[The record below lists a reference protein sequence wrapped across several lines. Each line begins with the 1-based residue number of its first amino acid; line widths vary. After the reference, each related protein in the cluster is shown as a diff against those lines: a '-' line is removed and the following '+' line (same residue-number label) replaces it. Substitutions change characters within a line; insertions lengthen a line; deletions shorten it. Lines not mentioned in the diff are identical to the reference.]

1 MDANDLARACADAL
15 WAKDATSRDLGI
27 ELISIEPGV
36 AVMALQVT
44 DKMLNG
50 HGICHGGYIFTLAN
64 TAFTYASNTQNR
76 RTLAQQCD
84 ITYLN
89 PAHVGD
95 RLVARA
101 VERRRSRATSVF
113 DISVSSEESFVIAEM
128 RGLSRTVDEEIV
140 PGKALRGALGAKV
153 TP

>member
-1 MDANDLARACADAL
+1 MDANELARACANAL
-15 WAKDATSRDLGI
+15 WEKDATSQDLGV

-44 DKMLNG
+44 DRMING

-76 RTLAQQCD
+76 RTLTQQCD

-89 PAHVGD
+89 PAHAGD

-101 VERRRSRATSVF
+101 VERRRSRATSIY
-113 DISVSSEESFVIAEM
+113 DISVTSEESFVIAEM
-128 RGLSRTVDEEIV
+128 RGLSRTLDEEIV

>member
-1 MDANDLARACADAL
+1 MDANELARACAHAL
-15 WAKDATSRDLGI
+15 LEKDATSRDLGI

-36 AVMALQVT
+36 AVMALKIT
-44 DKMLNG
+44 DRMING

-89 PAHVGD
+89 AAHAGD
-95 RLVARA
+95 RLIARA
-101 VERRRSRATSVF
+101 VERQRSRATSIY
-113 DISVSSEESFVIAEM
+113 DISVTSEESFVIAEM

-140 PGKALRGALGAKV
+140 PGKQVRGALGAKV
-153 TP
+153 SL